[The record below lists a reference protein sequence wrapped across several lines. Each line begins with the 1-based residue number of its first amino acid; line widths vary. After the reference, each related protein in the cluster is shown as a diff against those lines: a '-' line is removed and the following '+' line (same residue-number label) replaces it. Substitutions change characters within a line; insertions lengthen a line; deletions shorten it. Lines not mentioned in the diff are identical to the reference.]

1 MSNEV
6 RIVRLEPMKVAAA
19 LGFGPEPEA
28 LAWEALT
35 HWAASEG
42 LRLNEHRLFGFNNP
56 SPTPGSPNYGYE
68 QWLVLKERAIGSAE
82 VQIKD
87 VAGGLYA
94 VMRCHGTPNPEIWQD
109 LVRWREASPY
119 RGAAHQWLEEL
130 VTPDLLGQWD
140 QVMFDLYLPIA
151 E

>member
-1 MSNEV
+1 
-6 RIVRLEPMKVAAA
+6 MKVAAA

-82 VQIKD
+82 VQINRL
-87 VAGGLYA
+87 G
-94 VMRCHGTPNPEIWQD
+94 
-109 LVRWREASPY
+109 
-119 RGAAHQWLEEL
+119 RGADQGRGRWALRGHALPWDPE
-130 VTPDLLGQWD
+130 PRDLAGSGALARGEPLSRRGPS
-140 QVMFDLYLPIA
+140 VA
-151 E
+151 RGAGHA